1 MSKPAIDMPRAQ
13 KVLDERGCLTR
24 PYEDHFEVV
33 TREVKNLSD
42 AFAGVDTL
50 SGSAGLVDVINTL
63 NTLIST
69 MKAQ

>member
-1 MSKPAIDMPRAQ
+1 MAKPALDMPRAQ
-13 KVLDERGCLTR
+13 AVLDASGRLTR
-24 PYEDHFEVV
+24 PYEDHLEAL

-50 SGSAGLVDVINTL
+50 SGSAGLVDVIDTL